1 MAKRADKKPASQ
13 VNRNAD
19 RRNGKAYKK
28 NPKIQI
34 AKRSRGFRPYKEKRA
49 DIRRNNVEQKRNEQ
63 GHVIKRVDGHDIL
76 ICDHPKNY
84 VHCVIGKDY
93 S

>member
-19 RRNGKAYKK
+19 RRNGKAWKK
-28 NPKIQI
+28 NP
-34 AKRSRGFRPYKEKRA
+34 
-49 DIRRNNVEQKRNEQ
+49 RRNPMSHSDKSFARAIERMGMTEQKRNEF
-63 GHVIKRVDGHDIL
+63 GHIVKWQDDHQIIV
-76 ICDHPKNY
+76 CDHPKNY
-84 VHCVIGKDY
+84 IHAKT